1 MLAFYGCA
9 IQFPRYNSQVGGKQ
23 WKTIKVLHSYR
34 TPDVLR
40 HFPQRN
46 TTTELARALQHVPT
60 KLKWPKG
67 GMVSSRFT
75 SAPCLE
81 ETRAF
86 EAAASR
92 AAGTP
97 VQIRTLYLHNDSYR
111 CSAPERLLTR
121 EGADDGYWQTF
132 LCVKRSVVD
141 LDVEYVARCVVM
153 PSPTE
158 QEMRDLQ
165 TVLDC
170 LSLTRQSD
178 PGFHV
183 VMYEAA

>member
-1 MLAFYGCA
+1 M
-9 IQFPRYNSQVGGKQ
+9 
-23 WKTIKVLHSYR
+23 
-34 TPDVLR
+34 
-40 HFPQRN
+40 
-46 TTTELARALQHVPT
+46 
-60 KLKWPKG
+60 
-67 GMVSSRFT
+67 
-75 SAPCLE
+75 
-81 ETRAF
+81 
-86 EAAASR
+86 
-92 AAGTP
+92 
-97 VQIRTLYLHNDSYR
+97 
-111 CSAPERLLTR
+111 TR

-132 LCVKRSVVD
+132 LCVSRTVVD

-165 TVLDC
+165 TVVDC